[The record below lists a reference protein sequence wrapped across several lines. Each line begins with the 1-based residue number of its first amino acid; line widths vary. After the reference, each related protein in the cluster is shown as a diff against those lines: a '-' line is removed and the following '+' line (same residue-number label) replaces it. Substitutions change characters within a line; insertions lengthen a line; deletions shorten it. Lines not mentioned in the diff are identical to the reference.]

1 MIEAIRTN
9 LLGAQRALG
18 RGLIIAVFG
27 AMSFAMV
34 VPSPAVAETQEQA
47 ALGNP
52 DLGDALSVS
61 LPEPL
66 SERDAELYEQIF
78 AVQEQG
84 RWKDA
89 DRLISR
95 LNDDVLM
102 GHVMAQR
109 YLHPTAYRSRYKE
122 LKDWLAKYA
131 DLPQA
136 PRIYK
141 LALTRRGSA
150 TYPKKPVGGY
160 VSGAGYDYEDIR
172 PYYHKST
179 KSLSSKQRSRLST
192 LKRRIRHRIGSGWPT
207 GALQVLES
215 QEAKR
220 LFDAYEQDQART
232 AIASG
237 YYYFGK
243 PDLAL
248 KFAGEAAKRSGKY
261 LPQAHWTAGL
271 TAWRLGK
278 MDTSHQ
284 HFVALS
290 TNEYASSWTRTA
302 GAFWAARIDL
312 AAGRFE
318 EADTMLNRAAEYPR
332 SFYGLLAMRA
342 LGRDDVFDWDSLELD
357 ENRANKLKLDPHG
370 RRALALLQ
378 IDQRDEAERELR
390 KAAASDDDALRRAV
404 LSLTDTANFASLT
417 MRLGSYIA
425 QKTGEVI
432 VNARSHAGARGL
444 MQLMPATASYI
455 GNTRYR
461 GAKRAELYQPE
472 INLSLGQKYVDHL
485 LEQNGVDN
493 GVLQLMAAY
502 NGGIGNLSRWQKALK
517 DNVDPLYFIE
527 SIPSRETRLL
537 SGLWPISGC
546 IVRGS
551 VRKRRHLI
559 CWRQEAGRPISPRTV
574 PPSVASPQ
582 SVNRH
587 QFKSWLK
594 TPTSPVRM
602 VRIERIG
609 EPCLIGFP
617 CRR

>member
-1 MIEAIRTN
+1 
-9 LLGAQRALG
+9 
-18 RGLIIAVFG
+18 
-27 AMSFAMV
+27 MSFAMTA
-34 VPSPAVAETQEQA
+34 PMPAVADTPEQA
-47 ALGNP
+47 SLSNP
-52 DLGDALSVS
+52 DFGDTLSVS
-61 LPEPL
+61 LPKPL
-66 SERDAELYEQIF
+66 SKRDAELYEQIF

-89 DRLISR
+89 DRLIAR

-141 LALTRRGSA
+141 LALTRRGTAS
-150 TYPKKPVGGY
+150 YPKKPVGGY

-179 KSLSSKQRSRLST
+179 KSLSAKQRARLST
-192 LKRRIRHRIGSGWPT
+192 LKRRIRHRIRTGWPT
-207 GALQVLES
+207 GALQVIES

-220 LFDAYEQDQART
+220 LFDSFELDQART
-232 AIASG
+232 SIASG

-248 KFAGEAAKRSGKY
+248 KFAGQAAKRSGKY
-261 LPQAHWTAGL
+261 LPQSHWTAGL

-278 MDTSHQ
+278 MDVAHK
-284 HFVALS
+284 HFVDLS
-290 TNEYASSWTRTA
+290 TNKYASSWTRTA

-318 EADTMLNRAAEYPR
+318 QADKMLNRAAEYPR

-342 LGRDDVFDWDSLELD
+342 LGRDDAFDWDSLELD

-378 IDQRDEAERELR
+378 VNQRDEAERELR
-390 KAAASDDDALRRAV
+390 KAAAENDDSLRRAV
-404 LSLTDTANFASLT
+404 LALTDTANFASLT

-432 VNARSHAGARGL
+432 VNALYPVPSWAPEGGYEVDRALIYAFMRQESGFKADARSHAGARGL
-444 MQLMPATASYI
+444 MQLMPATANYI
-455 GNTRYR
+455 GNQQFR
-461 GAKRAELYQPE
+461 GKNRAELYRPE
-472 INLSLGQKYVDHL
+472 VNLSLGQKYVDYL

-493 GVLQLMAAY
+493 GILELMAAY
-502 NGGIGNLSRWQKALK
+502 NGGIGNLIRWQKALN

-527 SIPSRETRLL
+527 SIPSRETRLFVERVMANFWMYRSRFGQETPSL
-537 SGLWPISGC
+537 DLLASGNWPKYQPQDGLAD
-546 IVRGS
+546 RGLTAQ
-551 VRKRRHLI
+551 R
-559 CWRQEAGRPISPRTV
+559 
-574 PPSVASPQ
+574 
-582 SVNRH
+582 
-587 QFKSWLK
+587 
-594 TPTSPVRM
+594 
-602 VRIERIG
+602 
-609 EPCLIGFP
+609 
-617 CRR
+617 

>member
-1 MIEAIRTN
+1 MIEAIRTSLPGVKTTLRQG
-9 LLGAQRALG
+9 LLVA
-18 RGLIIAVFG
+18 IFG
-27 AMSFAMV
+27 AMTFMAT
-34 VPSPAVAETQEQA
+34 PLPAVADTQEQA

-52 DLGDALSVS
+52 ELDDALSV
-61 LPEPL
+61 LIPRPL
-66 SERDAELYEQIF
+66 SDRDAELYEQIF
-78 AVQEQG
+78 SVQEEG

-95 LNDDVLM
+95 LSDDVLI

-109 YLHPTAYRSRYKE
+109 YLHPTAYRSRYNE
-122 LKDWLAKYA
+122 LRDWLASYA

-150 TYPKKPVGGY
+150 NYPKKPVGNY
-160 VSGAGYDYEDIR
+160 VSGAGYDYEDIK

-179 KSLSSKQRSRLST
+179 KKLSAAQRSRLST
-192 LKRRIRHRIGSGWPT
+192 LKNRIRQRIGDGWPT
-207 GALQVLES
+207 GALAVLES

-220 LFDAYEQDQART
+220 LFDAFEQDQAR
-232 AIASG
+232 ASIASG

-248 KFAGEAAKRSGKY
+248 RYASEAAKRSGKY

-278 MDTSHQ
+278 MDTAHK
-284 HFVALS
+284 HFEALS
-290 TNEYASSWTRTA
+290 TNKYASSWTRTA

-312 AAGRFE
+312 AAGRFDK
-318 EADTMLNRAAEYPR
+318 ADKMLNRAAEYPR
-332 SFYGLLAMRA
+332 SFYGQLAMRA

-378 IDQRDEAERELR
+378 VGQRDEAERELR
-390 KAAASDDDALRRAV
+390 KAAAKDDDALRRAV
-404 LSLTDTANFASLT
+404 LALTDTANFASLT

-425 QKTGEVI
+425 QKTGDVFVNALYPVPPWAPEGGYEVDRALI
-432 VNARSHAGARGL
+432 YAFMRQESGFNTDARSHAGARGL

-461 GAKRAELYQPE
+461 GAKRAELYEPE

-493 GVLQLMAAY
+493 GFLQLMAAY
-502 NGGIGNLSRWQKALK
+502 NGGIGNLGRWQKALK
-517 DNVDPLYFIE
+517 DNIDPLYFIE
-527 SIPSRETRLL
+527 SIPSRETRL
-537 SGLWPISGC
+537 
-546 IVRGS
+546 
-551 VRKRRHLI
+551 
-559 CWRQEAGRPISPRTV
+559 
-574 PPSVASPQ
+574 
-582 SVNRH
+582 
-587 QFKSWLK
+587 F
-594 TPTSPVRM
+594 
-602 VRIERIG
+602 IERVMANLWMYRSRFGQETPSLDLLAAGQWPTYQPQDG
-609 EPCLIGFP
+609 ESDRGLTAE
-617 CRR
+617 R

>member
-1 MIEAIRTN
+1 MIEAIRTSLPGVKRTLRQG
-9 LLGAQRALG
+9 LL
-18 RGLIIAVFG
+18 IAMFG
-27 AMSFAMV
+27 TMTTVMV
-34 VPSPAVAETQEQA
+34 APSPAVADTQEQA
-47 ALGNP
+47 ALGGP
-52 DLGDALSVS
+52 ELDDALSI
-61 LPEPL
+61 LIPKPL
-66 SERDAELYEQIF
+66 SDRDAELYEQIF

-95 LNDDVLM
+95 LSDDVLM
-102 GHVMAQR
+102 GHVLAQR

-122 LKDWLAKYA
+122 LKDWLASYA

-150 TYPKKPVGGY
+150 SYPKKPVGSY
-160 VSGAGYDYEDIR
+160 VSGAGYDYEDIS

-179 KSLSSKQRSRLST
+179 KKLSAPQRSRLST
-192 LKRRIRHRIGSGWPT
+192 LKSRIRHRIGSGWPT

-220 LFDAYEQDQART
+220 LFDAYEQDLAR
-232 AIASG
+232 ASIASG

-248 KFAGEAAKRSGKY
+248 KLAGDAAKRSGKY

-278 MDTSHQ
+278 MDTAHK
-284 HFVALS
+284 HFAALS
-290 TNEYASSWTRTA
+290 TNKYASSWTRTA

-318 EADTMLNRAAEYPR
+318 DADKMLNRAAEYPR
-332 SFYGLLAMRA
+332 SFYGQLAMRA

-378 IDQRDEAERELR
+378 VGQRDEAERELR
-390 KAAASDDDALRRAV
+390 KAAAKDDDGLRRAV
-404 LSLTDTANFASLT
+404 LALTDTANFASLT

-425 QKTGEVI
+425 QKTGDVFVNALYPVPPWSPEGGYEVDRALI
-432 VNARSHAGARGL
+432 YAFMRQESGFNTDARSHAGARGL

-461 GAKRAELYQPE
+461 GAKRAELYEPE

-493 GVLQLMAAY
+493 GFLQLMAAY
-502 NGGIGNLSRWQKALK
+502 NGGIGNLGRWQKALK

-527 SIPSRETRLL
+527 SIPSRETRLFIERVMAN
-537 SGLWPISGC
+537 LWMYRSRFG
-546 IVRGS
+546 
-551 VRKRRHLI
+551 
-559 CWRQEAGRPISPRTV
+559 QEA
-574 PPSVASPQ
+574 PSLDLLAAGQWPTYQPQ
-582 SVNRH
+582 DGDSDRGLTA
-587 QFKSWLK
+587 Q
-594 TPTSPVRM
+594 R
-602 VRIERIG
+602 
-609 EPCLIGFP
+609 
-617 CRR
+617 

>member
-1 MIEAIRTN
+1 MIEAIRTS
-9 LLGAQRALG
+9 LPGVKSAL
-18 RGLIIAVFG
+18 RQGLFIAMFG
-27 AMSFAMV
+27 AMTCMGVTKPVS
-34 VPSPAVAETQEQA
+34 AETQEQA

-52 DLGDALSVS
+52 ELDNALSV
-61 LPEPL
+61 LIPKPL
-66 SERDAELYEQIF
+66 SDRDAELYEQIF

-95 LNDDVLM
+95 LSDDVLM

-122 LKDWLAKYA
+122 LSDWLASYA
-131 DLPQA
+131 DHPQA

-150 TYPKKPVGGY
+150 NYPKKPVGSY
-160 VSGAGYDYEDIR
+160 VSGAGYDYEDIK

-179 KSLSSKQRSRLST
+179 KSLSSAQRSRLST
-192 LKRRIRHRIGSGWPT
+192 LKRRIRQRIGDGWPT
-207 GALQVLES
+207 GALEVLES

-220 LFDAYEQDQART
+220 LFDAYELDHAKA

-248 KFAGEAAKRSGKY
+248 KFAGDAAKRSGKY

-271 TAWRLGK
+271 TAWRLDK
-278 MDTSHQ
+278 MDTAHK
-284 HFVALS
+284 HFAALS
-290 TNEYASSWTRTA
+290 TNKYASSWTRTA

-318 EADTMLNRAAEYPR
+318 EADKMLLHAAEYPR
-332 SFYGLLAMRA
+332 SFYGQLAMRA

-370 RRALALLQ
+370 RRALSLLQ
-378 IDQRDEAERELR
+378 IGQRDEAERELR
-390 KAAASDDDALRRAV
+390 KAAAKDDDSLRRAV
-404 LSLTDTANFASLT
+404 LALTDTANFASLT

-425 QKTGEVI
+425 QKTGDVFVNALYPVPPWAPEGGYEVDRALI
-432 VNARSHAGARGL
+432 YAFMRQESGFNTDARSHAGARGL

-461 GAKRAELYQPE
+461 GAKRAELYEPE
-472 INLSLGQKYVDHL
+472 INLALGQKYVDHL

-493 GVLQLMAAY
+493 GFLQLMAAY
-502 NGGIGNLSRWQKALK
+502 NGGIGNLGRWQKALK

-527 SIPSRETRLL
+527 SIPSRETRL
-537 SGLWPISGC
+537 
-546 IVRGS
+546 
-551 VRKRRHLI
+551 
-559 CWRQEAGRPISPRTV
+559 
-574 PPSVASPQ
+574 
-582 SVNRH
+582 
-587 QFKSWLK
+587 F
-594 TPTSPVRM
+594 
-602 VRIERIG
+602 IERVMANLWMYRSRFG
-609 EPCLIGFP
+609 QESPSLDLLAAGQWP
-617 CRR
+617 TYQPQDDESDRSLTVQR

>member
-1 MIEAIRTN
+1 MIEAIRTSLPGVKTTLRQG
-9 LLGAQRALG
+9 LLVA
-18 RGLIIAVFG
+18 IFG
-27 AMSFAMV
+27 AMTFMA
-34 VPSPAVAETQEQA
+34 VPSPAVADTQEQA

-52 DLGDALSVS
+52 ELDDALSI
-61 LPEPL
+61 LIPKPL
-66 SERDAELYEQIF
+66 SDRDAELYEQIF
-78 AVQEQG
+78 SVQEQG

-95 LNDDVLM
+95 LSDKVLM
-102 GHVMAQR
+102 GHVLAQR
-109 YLHPTAYRSRYKE
+109 YLHPTAYRSRYNE
-122 LKDWLAKYA
+122 LRDWLASYA

-150 TYPKKPVGGY
+150 NYPKKPVGNY
-160 VSGAGYDYEDIR
+160 VSGAGYDYEDIK

-179 KSLSSKQRSRLST
+179 KQLSAAQRSRLST
-192 LKRRIRHRIGSGWPT
+192 LKSRIRHRIGNGWPT
-207 GALQVLES
+207 GAMEVLES

-220 LFDAYEQDQART
+220 LFDAYEQDQAR
-232 AIASG
+232 ASIASG

-248 KFAGEAAKRSGKY
+248 KLAVESANRSGKY

-278 MDTSHQ
+278 MDTAHK
-284 HFVALS
+284 HFAALS
-290 TNEYASSWTRTA
+290 TNKYASSWTRTA

-318 EADTMLNRAAEYPR
+318 DADKMLNRAAEYPR
-332 SFYGLLAMRA
+332 SFYGQLAMRA

-370 RRALALLQ
+370 RRALSLLQ
-378 IDQRDEAERELR
+378 VGQRDEAERELR
-390 KAAASDDDALRRAV
+390 KAAAKDDDALRRAV
-404 LSLTDTANFASLT
+404 LALTDTANFASLT

-425 QKTGEVI
+425 QKTGDVFVNALYPVPPWTPEGGYEVDRALI
-432 VNARSHAGARGL
+432 YAFMRQESGFNTDARSHAGARGL

-461 GAKRAELYQPE
+461 GAKRAELFEPE

-493 GVLQLMAAY
+493 GFLQLMAAY
-502 NGGIGNLSRWQKALK
+502 NGGIGNLGRWQKALK

-527 SIPSRETRLL
+527 SIPSRETRLFIERVMANL
-537 SGLWPISGC
+537 WMYRSRFGQETPSLDLLAAGQWPTYQPQDGEDDSGLT
-546 IVRGS
+546 
-551 VRKRRHLI
+551 
-559 CWRQEAGRPISPRTV
+559 A
-574 PPSVASPQ
+574 
-582 SVNRH
+582 
-587 QFKSWLK
+587 
-594 TPTSPVRM
+594 
-602 VRIERIG
+602 ER
-609 EPCLIGFP
+609 
-617 CRR
+617 

>member
-34 VPSPAVAETQEQA
+34 APSPAVAETQEQA

-84 RWKDA
+84 RWTDA

-102 GHVMAQR
+102 GHVIAQR

-232 AIASG
+232 SIASG

-248 KFAGEAAKRSGKY
+248 KFVQYILSPEGQARLATSSCYWGMPANAKADENLTNAQKAALRWDDQAKY
-261 LPQAHWTAGL
+261 LKNSQLYPIPDADLDAQ
-271 TAWRLGK
+271 
-278 MDTSHQ
+278 MQDTW
-284 HFVALS
+284 V
-290 TNEYASSWTRTA
+290 E
-302 GAFWAARIDL
+302 
-312 AAGRFE
+312 
-318 EADTMLNRAAEYPR
+318 ML
-332 SFYGLLAMRA
+332 
-342 LGRDDVFDWDSLELD
+342 
-357 ENRANKLKLDPHG
+357 
-370 RRALALLQ
+370 Q
-378 IDQRDEAERELR
+378 Q
-390 KAAASDDDALRRAV
+390 
-404 LSLTDTANFASLT
+404 
-417 MRLGSYIA
+417 
-425 QKTGEVI
+425 
-432 VNARSHAGARGL
+432 
-444 MQLMPATASYI
+444 
-455 GNTRYR
+455 
-461 GAKRAELYQPE
+461 
-472 INLSLGQKYVDHL
+472 
-485 LEQNGVDN
+485 
-493 GVLQLMAAY
+493 
-502 NGGIGNLSRWQKALK
+502 
-517 DNVDPLYFIE
+517 
-527 SIPSRETRLL
+527 
-537 SGLWPISGC
+537 
-546 IVRGS
+546 
-551 VRKRRHLI
+551 
-559 CWRQEAGRPISPRTV
+559 
-574 PPSVASPQ
+574 
-582 SVNRH
+582 
-587 QFKSWLK
+587 
-594 TPTSPVRM
+594 
-602 VRIERIG
+602 
-609 EPCLIGFP
+609 
-617 CRR
+617 